1 MEPAVIIQ
9 RAFRKWF
16 YRNAVC
22 CITLEK
28 LKYPCFM
35 YKSFGVNIFYDYL
48 ALNRYFTLS
57 GKYTDPKTR
66 KKYTNKEIER
76 FYKEL
81 SLHFPNEKPNNIN
94 HLVRESLNYLNT
106 HYNYPVREIL
116 YNLNN
121 PYVYTFSL
129 VPEEHQPSGTVNLD
143 TLDTPYLSRSEE
155 LQPSGTVNFSTVNN
169 FNFVTTYEPSGTVN
183 MSGGDQAILN
193 PRPFYEPSGTVNMHG
208 GDNAM
213 LEIRYEP
220 NNQINIPLFDPT
232 RAFSQ

>member
-1 MEPAVIIQ
+1 MDPVVRIQ

-48 ALNRYFTLS
+48 ALNKYFKVS

-66 KKYTNKEIER
+66 KKYTNQDIER

-116 YNLNN
+116 NNLIN
-121 PYVYTFSL
+121 PYVYSFSL
-129 VPEEHQPSGTVNLD
+129 VPEEHQPSGSVNLSRV
-143 TLDTPYLSRSEE
+143 DTPYLSRSEE
-155 LQPSGTVNFSTVNN
+155 YQPSGTLNQSRIDN
-169 FNFVTTYEPSGTVN
+169 FNFVTSDYQPSGTVN
-183 MSGGDQAILN
+183 MSGGD
-193 PRPFYEPSGTVNMHG
+193 H
-208 GDNAM
+208 AM
-213 LEIRYEP
+213 LEIRMNTQNEP
-220 NNQINIPLFDPT
+220 ELTLRSQFNNQINNQINIPLFDPT
-232 RAFSQ
+232 RTFSN

>member
-1 MEPAVIIQ
+1 MEPVIIIQ

-16 YRNAVC
+16 YRNSVC

-48 ALNRYFTLS
+48 ALNRYFKVS

-66 KKYTNKEIER
+66 KKYTNQDIER

-106 HYNYPVREIL
+106 
-116 YNLNN
+116 
-121 PYVYTFSL
+121 PYVYSFSL
-129 VPEEHQPSGTVNLD
+129 VPEEHQPSGSVNLSRV
-143 TLDTPYLSRSEE
+143 DTPYLSRSEE
-155 LQPSGTVNFSTVNN
+155 YQPSGTLNQSRIDN
-169 FNFVTTYEPSGTVN
+169 FNFVTSDPPLYQPSGTIN
-183 MSGGDQAILN
+183 NL
-193 PRPFYEPSGTVNMHG
+193 
-208 GDNAM
+208 
-213 LEIRYEP
+213 LEIRMNTQNEP
-220 NNQINIPLFDPT
+220 ELTLRSQINIPLFDPT
-232 RAFSQ
+232 RTF

>member
-1 MEPAVIIQ
+1 MDPVVRIQ

-48 ALNRYFTLS
+48 ALNKYFKVS

-66 KKYTNKEIER
+66 KKYTNQDIER

-106 HYNYPVREIL
+106 
-116 YNLNN
+116 
-121 PYVYTFSL
+121 PYVYSFSL
-129 VPEEHQPSGTVNLD
+129 VPEEHQPSGSVNLSRV
-143 TLDTPYLSRSEE
+143 DTPYLSRSEE
-155 LQPSGTVNFSTVNN
+155 YQPSGTLNQSRIDN
-169 FNFVTTYEPSGTVN
+169 FNFVTSDYQPSGTVN
-183 MSGGDQAILN
+183 MSGGD
-193 PRPFYEPSGTVNMHG
+193 H
-208 GDNAM
+208 AM
-213 LEIRYEP
+213 LEIRMNTQNEP
-220 NNQINIPLFDPT
+220 ELTLRSQFNNQINNQINIPLFDPT
-232 RAFSQ
+232 RTFSN

>member
-1 MEPAVIIQ
+1 MEPIVRIQ

-48 ALNRYFTLS
+48 ALNKYFKVS

-66 KKYTNKEIER
+66 KKYTNQDIER

-106 HYNYPVREIL
+106 
-116 YNLNN
+116 
-121 PYVYTFSL
+121 PYVYSFSL
-129 VPEEHQPSGTVNLD
+129 VPEEHQPSGSVNLSRV
-143 TLDTPYLSRSEE
+143 DTPYLSRSEE
-155 LQPSGTVNFSTVNN
+155 YQPSGTVNFSTVDN
-169 FNFVTTYEPSGTVN
+169 FNFVTSDPPLYQPSGTVN
-183 MSGGDQAILN
+183 NL
-193 PRPFYEPSGTVNMHG
+193 
-208 GDNAM
+208 
-213 LEIRYEP
+213 LEIRMNTQNEP
-220 NNQINIPLFDPT
+220 ELTLRSQINIPLFDPT
-232 RAFSQ
+232 RTF